1 MKVVTV
7 MHHENNK
14 FLKFLYKITLY
25 SSMDELI
32 DEKLQ
37 AIEQALLELA
47 KDERD
52 LLLKQKRLRCEK
64 SHACSVM
71 DLLDNVQIG

>member
-1 MKVVTV
+1 
-7 MHHENNK
+7 
-14 FLKFLYKITLY
+14 
-25 SSMDELI
+25 MDELI

-47 KDERD
+47 KNERE

-64 SHACSVM
+64 NHACSVL
-71 DLLDNVQIG
+71 DLLDGVQIG

>member
-1 MKVVTV
+1 
-7 MHHENNK
+7 
-14 FLKFLYKITLY
+14 
-25 SSMDELI
+25 MDELI